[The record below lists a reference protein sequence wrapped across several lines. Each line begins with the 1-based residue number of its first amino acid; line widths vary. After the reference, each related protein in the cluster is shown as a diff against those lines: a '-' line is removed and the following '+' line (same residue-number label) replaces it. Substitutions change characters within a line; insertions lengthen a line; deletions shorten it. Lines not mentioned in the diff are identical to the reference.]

1 MTMKTTVSKYDFE
14 RAFADAGRKDQF
26 SYEGLAVLF
35 DYLEE
40 LEASTGQ
47 ELELDVIA
55 LCCDYYEDIP
65 GNIAANY
72 SIDLTDLDP
81 NDDDF
86 QDQCIDVVREY
97 LMDQGAYCGEFPGGF
112 VYSAF

>member
-1 MTMKTTVSKYDFE
+1 MKTTVTKYDFE
-14 RAFADAGRKDQF
+14 RAFVTAGRKDQF

-55 LCCDYYEDIP
+55 LCCDYYESSTEEI
-65 GNIAANY
+65 IENY
-72 SIDLTDLDP
+72 R
-81 NDDDF
+81 
-86 QDQCIDVVREY
+86 IDVSEADPEDERTYNDIVREY
-97 LMDQGAYCGEFPGGF
+97 LMDQGAYCGETATGF